1 METALAFRPAYPGG
15 WVYARGV
22 KLVSWNVN
30 GLRAL
35 LRKNFLDY
43 LEKENPDILC
53 VQETKASPNDVE
65 QLWPATYTTYW
76 NEAEKKGYSGTA
88 IFTRVRPLEVTRGI
102 GRKAHDNEGRV
113 LTAEYGDFFLVNVY
127 VPNSKRELA
136 RLPYRQKWDR
146 AFLRYLKKLEQTKP
160 VVCCGDFNV
169 AHREIDLAN
178 PKANEGH
185 HGFTA
190 EERGGFQDMIDGGFV
205 DTFREF
211 EPGPGHY
218 SWWSQRP
225 GVRARNIGWRIDYFV
240 VSAALRPRLK
250 GAFIRSGINGS
261 DHCPVG
267 IELK

>member
-1 METALAFRPAYPGG
+1 MYSQ
-15 WVYARGV
+15 GV

-30 GLRAL
+30 GLRAA
-35 LRKNFLDY
+35 LRKNFLDF
-43 LEKENPDILC
+43 LEEENPDILC

-65 QLWPATYTTYW
+65 QLWPATYTTFW
-76 NEAEKKGYSGTA
+76 NSAEKKGYSGTA
-88 IFTRVRPLEVTRGI
+88 IFTRARPLKVTPGI
-102 GRKAHDNEGRV
+102 GQKVHDNEGRV
-113 LTAEYGDFFLVNVY
+113 LTAEYPEFFLVNVY
-127 VPNSKRELA
+127 VPNSQRELA

-146 AFLRYLKKLEQTKP
+146 AFLKHLQKLEQAKP

-178 PKANEGH
+178 PKANEGT
-185 HGFTA
+185 HGFTR
-190 EERGGFQDMIDGGFV
+190 EERGGFQDLLDAGFV

-211 EPGPGHY
+211 ESGPGHY

-250 GAFIRSGINGS
+250 NAFIRNLVPGS